1 MSSALALLGSDAAM
15 CSAFTPVRFFREA
28 TTRSAANRAVLSWP
42 ISGDKGPWPLLER
55 RAGPGVIEPSAP
67 GEARGH
73 SPQRAAYFA
82 NGLLI
87 AGSILASI
95 LVAERCSRLL
105 PRFPAQTSQGEF
117 VFRGSLHVRHQPHP
131 TFGLHRSSR
140 QRLFR
145 TLLWRR
151 SMACGNNGDGF
162 GDTIWAPEHTIS
174 RVRHPPEISGRIQ
187 R

>member
-1 MSSALALLGSDAAM
+1 MPRCAVPLLQSGS
-15 CSAFTPVRFFREA
+15 FGEA

-140 QRLFR
+140 QQLFR

-151 SMACGNNGDGF
+151 SMGLRVETTATGF
-162 GDTIWAPEHTIS
+162 GDIDYRQGTYQSSVRYIS
-174 RVRHPPEISGRIQ
+174 VEFKDKPAVGS
-187 R
+187 